1 MKNDL
6 KERVYNIF
14 IKEMEN
20 IKVHPIYKN
29 YGVKPETNQIINI
42 EKKFI
47 IKTRLHASSY
57 IIISLMHNDKQK
69 TYSEHRFIWEC
80 YNDIIPKGYEID
92 HINHNRVDNSI
103 SNLRCITVNQNRKNR
118 DHTNILKIAKIAHT
132 LKRFIKAINKD
143 DENIT
148 FDFISKNQCAKY
160 LNISPA
166 MVYLI
171 SQNKLNVKYANTNQ
185 GKVYFK
191 YTDDNNITNLI
202 KLQHGNI
209 GNKFRCKNQEDKIIK
224 RESEK

>member
-1 MKNDL
+1 
-6 KERVYNIF
+6 
-14 IKEMEN
+14 MEN

-29 YGVKPETNQIINI
+29 YGVNTETNRIINI
-42 EKKFI
+42 EKNFNLKSM
-47 IKTRLHASSY
+47 LHTLGYMY
-57 IIISLMHNDKQK
+57 INLKQDKYK

-148 FDFISKNQCAKY
+148 FDFSSKNQCAKY
-160 LNISPA
+160 FNISPA

-171 SQNKLNVKYANTNQ
+171 CENKLNVKYANTNQ

-209 GNKFRCKNQEDKIIK
+209 GNKFRCKNQEDKIMK

>member
-1 MKNDL
+1 
-6 KERVYNIF
+6 
-14 IKEMEN
+14 MEN

-29 YGVKPETNQIINI
+29 YGVNTETNRIINI
-42 EKKFI
+42 EKNFNLKSM
-47 IKTRLHASSY
+47 LHTLGYMY
-57 IIISLMHNDKQK
+57 INLKQDKYK
-69 TYSEHRFIWEC
+69 TYSEHIFIWEC

-160 LNISPA
+160 FNISPA

-171 SQNKLNVKYANTNQ
+171 CENKLNVKYANTNQ

-209 GNKFRCKNQEDKIIK
+209 GNKFRCKNQKDRIIK